1 MSTIPAAIDALV
13 AAAERAWPKVQVLDG
28 GPTTDVRDDTIA
40 IGYSGSSEDV
50 DVRSTVTQEQLEMQP
65 DLERY
70 DVMCMVSAWRGSA
83 HRDGRPDAKSTRDHA
98 FELLRGIGHELARD
112 PQLGGAVGLARMA
125 TVDVMAD
132 QTQAGPVCTI
142 RFVVSIAAFSVA

>member
-28 GPTTDVRDDTIA
+28 GPTIEVRDDTIA

-50 DVRSTVTQEQLEMQP
+50 DVRSTMTQEQLETQP

-70 DVMCMVSAWRGSA
+70 EVMCLLSAFSGSA
-83 HRDGRPDAKSTRDHA
+83 HRNGRPDAKSTRDRA
-98 FELLRGIGHELARD
+98 FELLRGIGRELARD
-112 PQLGGAVGLARMA
+112 PDLGGAVGLARMA

-132 QTQAGPVCTI
+132 QTPMGPVCTI
-142 RFVVSIAAFSVA
+142 RFVVSVAAFSVA